1 MEFRLGTPDRIGRA
15 GIKKV
20 GLGAL
25 YGLSDWRAD
34 AWFTG
39 LHLRHVET
47 THWRTR
53 TAVSLPEAPAP

>member
-1 MEFRLGTPDRIGRA
+1 MAYRLETPDRLGRA

-25 YGLSDWRAD
+25 FGLSDWRAD

-39 LHLRHVET
+39 LHLRHIET
-47 THWRTR
+47 CTGGQRPR
-53 TAVSLPEAPAP
+53 SPSRG